1 MTDIIYMNALGEGEC
16 GKIDTIPENS
26 QLYSRLADL
35 GIISGTTVKCL
46 RRKKG
51 TAAYSIRHTVFA
63 MRDADTGTITVRLC
77 GND

>member
-1 MTDIIYMNALGEGEC
+1 MTDIICMNALGEGEC
-16 GKIDTIPENS
+16 GKIDKIPESS
-26 QLYSRLADL
+26 QLYGRLADL
-35 GIISGTTVKCL
+35 GIIRGTTVKCL